1 MTNKRT
7 EFEMEQI
14 NSMLLS
20 EFERYVME
28 HLQWA
33 EQIPK
38 GAQVI
43 FLVEGDD
50 EFNQWSQHGGTAQV
64 EEGQPVVYVKIK
76 GLEPVRSRIKGLE
89 VAPVA

>member
-14 NSMLLS
+14 NGMLLS

-50 EFNQWSQHGGTAQV
+50 EFNQWSKERGSAQV
-64 EEGQPVVYVKIK
+64 EDGQPVMYVKIK

-89 VAPVA
+89 VAQVA